1 MQFHPHIN
9 PIRAFAEDELTGS
22 ALTGYAA
29 RAAAR
34 ELIASWE
41 DALADGNMSNLVGDV
56 DDVICRLQAF
66 KNKALEQL
74 PFANGG
80 LAGQPVAHWRERL
93 ADAGVSVLEL
103 EPNRTRWTFTGA
115 RLVGRPEGYLYVRDA
130 VVEAVMVHLP
140 EGGYALTPRQMAKA
154 RAHELA
160 REVDGTGWCLLADR
174 NVFGDLVHL
183 VSKHRDRTLALRC
196 DKPYHD
202 FLRQCAKAEAYAHDH
217 KETPLLTGAP
227 PAELVVRPLRMN

>member
-1 MQFHPHIN
+1 MQFDPYIK
-9 PIRAFAEDELTGS
+9 PIRTFAENELTGG
-22 ALTGYAA
+22 ALSGYAA

-34 ELIASWE
+34 ELVASWE
-41 DALADGNMSNLVGDV
+41 DALADGNISNLVGDV

-80 LAGQPVAHWRERL
+80 LAGQSVAHWLERL
-93 ADAGVSVLEL
+93 AEAGVSVFEM
-103 EPNRTRWTFTGA
+103 EPNRTRWSFTGA
-115 RLVGRPEGYLYVRDA
+115 RLVGKPEGYQYVRDA
-130 VVEAVMVHLP
+130 VVEAVRVHLP
-140 EGGYALTPRQMAKA
+140 EGGYALTPMQMAKA
-154 RAHELA
+154 RAHTLA
-160 REVDGTGWCLLADR
+160 RNIEGTGWCLLADR

-183 VSKHRDRTLALRC
+183 VSTQRDRTLALRC

-217 KETPLLTGAP
+217 KETPLPTGVQ